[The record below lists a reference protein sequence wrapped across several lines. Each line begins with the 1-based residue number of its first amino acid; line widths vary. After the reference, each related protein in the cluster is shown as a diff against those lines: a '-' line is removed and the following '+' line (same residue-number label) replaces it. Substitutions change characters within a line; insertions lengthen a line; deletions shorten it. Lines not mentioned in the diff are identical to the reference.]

1 MRNSFRHLLFIGIVG
16 CLVSFM
22 LPVSQVSM
30 KMTARILKDGK
41 SITATGELYYKVTGG
56 GMVTRF
62 LTPSEYLVM
71 TNSNGEF
78 SIYNN
83 KDNTVTQAQG
93 RDYSSENSFIYY
105 FLRNK
110 TQDMGLGSSGFQ
122 LKDTKFEDNL
132 MITTWN
138 PPAELAGSMTRA
150 ELVQE
155 NYRPIFMG
163 FYNDKGKPIQKVYYS
178 KYEKVGDYS
187 VPMSI
192 TEFQYLAKGDSII
205 TKRVY
210 SDVKINDQVNSQ
222 WLNFRIPNNAKVIK

>member
-1 MRNSFRHLLFIGIVG
+1 
-16 CLVSFM
+16 M

-41 SITATGELYYKVTGG
+41 SITATGELYYKVSGG

-62 LTPSEYLVM
+62 ITPSEYLVM

-105 FLRNK
+105 FLKNK
-110 TQDMGLGSSGFQ
+110 TQDMGLGMAGFR

-132 MITTWN
+132 MITTWD
-138 PPAELAGSMTRA
+138 PPGELSGSMTRA

-178 KYEKVGDYS
+178 KYERVGDYS

-192 TEFQYLAKGDSII
+192 TELQYIGKGDSVI

-210 SDVKINDQVNSQ
+210 SDVKMNEQVDAK
-222 WLNFRIPNNAKVIK
+222 WLNFRIPNNAKVIKQQ